1 MGAPLDQQFVKQPGA
16 AIAPIRSK
24 KRGMMRLLL
33 TAALTVL
40 SIPAPAGPA
49 QSDIQLCRAAI
60 AGAERAG
67 RVADKLMAAIG
78 IVESGRR
85 DPRTGQV
92 GPWPWTINAEG
103 AGQFFET
110 KEQAIAAVQALQAR
124 GVRSIDVG
132 CMQINLMYHP
142 TAFATLEAA
151 FDPVTNARYAAR
163 FLKALFARTA
173 DWSSAAAA
181 YHSAVP
187 ERAEIYAQRVMAAWP
202 NRPAAALAPKAGA
215 KPSLA
220 PGSFIVLSSGSSLQ
234 IVPLDDLRAR
244 GIQGLGVG
252 VGIGRYA
259 VQLTPR

>member
-1 MGAPLDQQFVKQPGA
+1 MIRLFLLAFL
-16 AIAPIRSK
+16 AIPS
-24 KRGMMRLLL
+24 LS
-33 TAALTVL
+33 AL
-40 SIPAPAGPA
+40 AGPA
-49 QSDIQLCRAAI
+49 PSEIQLCRAAI

-78 IVESGRR
+78 MVESGRR
-85 DPRTGQV
+85 DPRTGAV

-110 KEQAIAAVQALQAR
+110 KELAIAAVQALQAR

-163 FLKALFARTA
+163 FLKALYARTA
-173 DWSSAAAA
+173 DWSSTAAA

-187 ERAEIYAQRVMAAWP
+187 ERAVIYAQRVMAAWP
-202 NRPAAALAPKAGA
+202 NRPPAATTAAPGV

-244 GIQGLGVG
+244 GIQGLGLG
-252 VGIGRYA
+252 VGTGRYA
-259 VQLTPR
+259 VQLMPR

>member
-1 MGAPLDQQFVKQPGA
+1 M
-16 AIAPIRSK
+16 
-24 KRGMMRLLL
+24 LLL
-33 TAALTVL
+33 AALAVRSL
-40 SIPAPAGPA
+40 PALAGPA
-49 QSDIQLCRAAI
+49 SSDIQLCRSAI

-78 IVESGRR
+78 MVESGRR
-85 DPRTGQV
+85 DPRTGAV

-110 KEQAIAAVQALQAR
+110 KELAIAAVQALQAR

-142 TAFATLEAA
+142 TAFPTLEAA
-151 FDPVTNARYAAR
+151 FDPVTNAQYAAR
-163 FLKALFARTA
+163 FLKALYARTA

-181 YHSAVP
+181 YHSSVP

-202 NRPAAALAPKAGA
+202 NRPPPTPAAVTGARPALT
-215 KPSLA
+215 
-220 PGSFIVLSSGSSLQ
+220 PGSFIVLSSGSSLR

-244 GIQGLGVG
+244 GIQGLGTSVG
-252 VGIGRYA
+252 SGRFA
-259 VQLTPR
+259 VQLMPR